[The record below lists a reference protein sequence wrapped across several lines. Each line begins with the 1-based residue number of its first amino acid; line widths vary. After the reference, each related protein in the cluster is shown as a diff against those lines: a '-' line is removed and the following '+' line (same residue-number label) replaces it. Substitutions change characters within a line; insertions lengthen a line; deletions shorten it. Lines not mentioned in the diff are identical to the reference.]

1 MSKVANMLE
10 KYNGQTK
17 IREWYKE
24 CYPTDELGGKINQNA
39 TFQDAFECLQVGFNF
54 YAFLGVDDSLVRERV
69 FTALATLMGCSY
81 DHIYYQ
87 WLNESK
93 EPFGLQLVTDMQGL
107 RFKKDEEKNE
117 DSQLRKR
124 IAELEKQVSDAGWQ
138 YEYDHADD
146 WRKPIE
152 MGQL

>member
-1 MSKVANMLE
+1 MSRVTNMLE
-10 KYNGQTK
+10 NYNGQTK

-24 CYPTDELGGKINQNA
+24 CYPTDGMWSEINQNA

-54 YAFLGVDDSLVRERV
+54 YAFLGVDDSLIRERV

-81 DHIYYQ
+81 EHVYYQ
-87 WLNESK
+87 WLNEGK

-107 RFKKDEEKNE
+107 RFKKDEDEK
-117 DSQLRKR
+117 DKK
-124 IAELEKQVSDAGWQ
+124 IAELEKRVSDAGWQ
-138 YEYDHADD
+138 YEYDHVDD
-146 WRKPIE
+146 WRKPTE

>member
-1 MSKVANMLE
+1 MSRVTNMLE
-10 KYNGQTK
+10 NYNGQTK

-24 CYPTDELGGKINQNA
+24 CYPTDELGGEINQNA

-81 DHIYYQ
+81 EHVYYQ

-107 RFKKDEEKNE
+107 RFKKNE
-117 DSQLRKR
+117 DEKDKK
-124 IAELEKQVSDAGWQ
+124 IAELEKRVSDYGWR

-146 WRKPIE
+146 WRKPTE

>member
-1 MSKVANMLE
+1 MSRIEHNMD

-24 CYPTDELGGKINQNA
+24 NYPTDELGDGINQNA

-69 FTALATLMGCSY
+69 FEALSTLMGCSY
-81 DHIYYQ
+81 DHVYYQ

-93 EPFGLQLVTDMQGL
+93 EPFGLQLVTDMHGL
-107 RFKKDEEKNE
+107 RFKMDEKDKELVE
-117 DSQLRKR
+117 LR
-124 IAELEKQVSDAGWQ
+124 KQVSDARWR

-146 WRKPIE
+146 WRKPTE
-152 MGQL
+152 MGQV